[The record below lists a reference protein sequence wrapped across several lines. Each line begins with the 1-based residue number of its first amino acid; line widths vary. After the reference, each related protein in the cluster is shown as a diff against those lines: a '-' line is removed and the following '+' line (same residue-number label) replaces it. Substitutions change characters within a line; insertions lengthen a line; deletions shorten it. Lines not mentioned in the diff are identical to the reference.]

1 MNKENRRIAVVI
13 MACSLLFGS
22 MFWIFSACLEYLY
35 IREYFNSLVLHYPGS
50 FMDSVFFNISSY
62 SLYNRLLFLF
72 GCIAGGVIVSF
83 YVIRR
88 IEAENALVHSEKQLK
103 AIIDSAFDV
112 KILVDR
118 EGRILKMND
127 KAAAYLKKGEDELAG
142 SLLYDLLTDGRR
154 EKRKEQFENVL
165 NTKMPVQFD
174 EEFDGRFYRLI
185 IYPVKDNGGDVSSV
199 AVTLRDITPE
209 KKIEEEIRQDR
220 EYLALAMTSAGITI
234 WEMWEKT
241 KKMVVMSPD
250 EISGGFEKKRTVN
263 SYRDFWDS
271 VHPDDRDMIGDALKD
286 HFEGRTK
293 IYSALYRMKNPKGEW
308 RWMNSFGKI
317 VERDNE
323 GSPVKLI
330 GIRVDV
336 TNLHEYRETVIK
348 ANKKLN
354 LLSEITRHDIL
365 NQVTAIRLSEELLL
379 AGDYLEKNSEEW
391 DLFEIIF
398 RATAMIEEQITF
410 TKDYQN
416 LGISSPGWQN
426 VSELISRIEKDANLM
441 NIEITDNTGGL
452 EIYADPMFEKVLFNI
467 LDNSSRHG
475 GAKRITAWYELN
487 KKRCTLIIEDDGCGI
502 EEDLKEKIFG
512 RGFGRNTGIGLFLVR
527 EILDITGISI
537 RETGIPGQGAR
548 FEILIPRAAFRRT
561 EE

>member
-1 MNKENRRIAVVI
+1 MNKENRRITAVI
-13 MACSLLFGS
+13 MACSVIFGF

-35 IREYFNSLVLHYPGS
+35 IREYFNSLLLHYPGS

-62 SLYNRLLFLF
+62 SLYNRLLFFF
-72 GCIAGGVIVSF
+72 GYIAGGVIVSF

-88 IEAENALVHSEKQLK
+88 IEAKNALVQSEKQLK
-103 AIIDSAFDV
+103 AIIDSAFDA

-127 KAAAYLKKGEDELAG
+127 KAAAYLKKGEDELTG

-199 AVTLRDITPE
+199 AFTLRDITQE
-209 KKIEEEIRQDR
+209 RKIEEEI
-220 EYLALAMTSAGITI
+220 
-234 WEMWEKT
+234 K
-241 KKMVVMSPD
+241 
-250 EISGGFEKKRTVN
+250 
-263 SYRDFWDS
+263 
-271 VHPDDRDMIGDALKD
+271 
-286 HFEGRTK
+286 
-293 IYSALYRMKNPKGEW
+293 
-308 RWMNSFGKI
+308 
-317 VERDNE
+317 
-323 GSPVKLI
+323 
-330 GIRVDV
+330 
-336 TNLHEYRETVIK
+336 
-348 ANKKLN
+348 
-354 LLSEITRHDIL
+354 
-365 NQVTAIRLSEELLL
+365 
-379 AGDYLEKNSEEW
+379 
-391 DLFEIIF
+391 
-398 RATAMIEEQITF
+398 F

-441 NIEITDNTGGL
+441 NIEITDKTCGL

-475 GAKRITAWYELN
+475 GVKRISTWYELN
-487 KKRCTLIIEDDGCGI
+487 KKGCTLIIEDDGCGI

-548 FEILIPRAAFRRT
+548 FEILIPRAAFRIT
-561 EE
+561 ME